1 MAYMKDH
8 QQPTP
13 VTELLNSPA
22 FEEAYLEL
30 TRYAYTRA
38 RNAAEA
44 DEVVSDTVL
53 SWMQD
58 LRAGKVID
66 NLTGYLRTVFE
77 RRLCDY
83 QRRRYRREAE
93 FFDDGTV
100 LNTIPDDS
108 DPDAWGQAVKEAE
121 AVRKAIG
128 RLAVIYRE
136 VVYRHYMKGQGV
148 EEIARALGVPV
159 GTVKSRLSDGRG
171 QMKETVVAHL
181 REGNDPSPIRAAGG
195 SMENRQHTVT
205 ADTRPYGEVSYAP
218 KRVSLGI
225 WGGDSRKGEPFCYVE
240 SLMAQNILVLA
251 YEKPISIRDLSAA
264 LGIPTPYVEHEVDIL
279 VKGEMMG
286 RTPGGLVYTRIYMQT
301 AEDRFGDVEAQEA
314 LAAEIAPVM
323 WRIME
328 EKLAPLW
335 SDETSATRTY
345 TPKQNATFCLLLAN
359 EVVSRVIFSPTLDM
373 RDPNVQPIPRPNG
386 GWWLATGTVYEYG
399 QTPNSHK
406 YSCSGPASVNY
417 VKPPERE
424 GEMPVQKSMMMDFQ
438 SFFGDTHWNY
448 GQMKHSF
455 SIVEISKFY
464 ASFMT
469 DTVKPS
475 DPRIYELVPEFEAMY
490 ILRRDGDGEIKLD
503 VPAMPLA
510 EWDRWEAALGE
521 LTPAVIEAVGEPIK
535 ALAARRV
542 NRVPAHV
549 DGRGAYLHDGA
560 LGCLIP
566 ATMKALVD
574 QGYIPDVVVGKT
586 PVILV
591 TYTHGEERKV
601 CP

>member
-1 MAYMKDH
+1 MKD
-8 QQPTP
+8 QRTP
-13 VTELLNSPA
+13 VTDLLHTPA
-22 FEEAYLEL
+22 FEAAYLEL

-121 AVRKAIG
+121 AVRRALG
-128 RLAVIYRE
+128 RLAAIYRE

-171 QMKETVVAHL
+171 QMKETVAAHL
-181 REGNDPSPIRAAGG
+181 REGNDPSPVRAAGG

-286 RTPGGLVYTRIYMQT
+286 RTSGGLVYTRIYMQT

-323 WRIME
+323 WRMME

-345 TPKQNATFCLLLAN
+345 TPKQNATFRLLLAN
-359 EVVSRVIFSPTLDM
+359 EVVSRVIFSPALDM
-373 RDPNVQPIPRPNG
+373 RDPTVQPVPRPNG

-406 YSCSGPASVNY
+406 YSCSGPARVNY

-475 DPRIYELVPEFEAMY
+475 DPRIYELVPEFEAMH
-490 ILRRDGDGEIKLD
+490 ILRRDEDGEIKLD

-535 ALAARRV
+535 ALAARRI

-566 ATMKALVD
+566 ATMKALLD
-574 QGYIPDVVVGKT
+574 GGYIPDVVMGST

-591 TYTHGEERKV
+591 TYTHGDERKV

>member
-1 MAYMKDH
+1 
-8 QQPTP
+8 
-13 VTELLNSPA
+13 
-22 FEEAYLEL
+22 
-30 TRYAYTRA
+30 
-38 RNAAEA
+38 
-44 DEVVSDTVL
+44 
-53 SWMQD
+53 
-58 LRAGKVID
+58 
-66 NLTGYLRTVFE
+66 
-77 RRLCDY
+77 
-83 QRRRYRREAE
+83 
-93 FFDDGTV
+93 
-100 LNTIPDDS
+100 
-108 DPDAWGQAVKEAE
+108 
-121 AVRKAIG
+121 
-128 RLAVIYRE
+128 
-136 VVYRHYMKGQGV
+136 
-148 EEIARALGVPV
+148 
-159 GTVKSRLSDGRG
+159 
-171 QMKETVVAHL
+171 
-181 REGNDPSPIRAAGG
+181 
-195 SMENRQHTVT
+195 MENRQHTVT

-301 AEDRFGDVEAQEA
+301 AEDRFGNVEAQEA

-345 TPKQNATFCLLLAN
+345 TPKQTATLRLLLAN

-406 YSCSGPASVNY
+406 YSCSGPARVNY

-475 DPRIYELVPEFEAMY
+475 DPRIYELVPEFEAMH
-490 ILRRDGDGEIKLD
+490 ILRRDEDGEIKLD

-521 LTPAVIEAVGEPIK
+521 LTPAVIEAIGEPIK

-560 LGCLIP
+560 LGCLIL
-566 ATMKALVD
+566 ATMKALSD
-574 QGYIPDVVVGKT
+574 GGYIPDVVMGST
-586 PVILV
+586 PVILA

>member
-1 MAYMKDH
+1 MTEH
-8 QQPTP
+8 QKLTAP
-13 VTELLNSPA
+13 VTDVLNTPA
-22 FEEAYLEL
+22 FEAAYLEL

-38 RNAAEA
+38 RDTAEA

-53 SWMQD
+53 SWMRD

-66 NLTGYLRTVFE
+66 NLPGYLRTVFE

-93 FFDDGTV
+93 FSDDGTV

-108 DPDAWGQAVKEAE
+108 DPDAWRQSVREAE
-121 AVRKAIG
+121 AVRRAIG
-128 RLAVIYRE
+128 RLAAIYRE

-148 EEIARALGVPV
+148 EEIAKALGVPV

-171 QMKETVVAHL
+171 QMKETVEKYL
-181 REGNDPSPIRAAGG
+181 REEDNSPSVRVAGG
-195 SMENRQHTVT
+195 AMEATKNTIT

-218 KRVSLGI
+218 RTVTLSI
-225 WGGDSRKGEPFCYVE
+225 WGGDSRKNEPWCYVK
-240 SLMAQNILVLA
+240 SLVAQNILVLA

-264 LGIPTPYVEHEVDIL
+264 LGIPAPYVEHEVDIL

-301 AEDRFGDVEAQEA
+301 SEARFGDVEAQEA

-328 EKLAPLW
+328 EGLAHLW
-335 SDETSATRTY
+335 EDETSATRTY
-345 TPKQNATFCLLLAN
+345 TPKQTATLRLMLAN
-359 EVVSRVIFSPTLDM
+359 ELLAKVIFSPALDM
-373 RDPNVQPIPRPNG
+373 RDPDVQPLPRPNG

-399 QTPNSHK
+399 EEPYTHK
-406 YSCSGPASVNY
+406 YSCSGPVQVNY
-417 VKPPERE
+417 VLPPERE
-424 GEMPVQKSMMMDFQ
+424 GGIPVRMAMMKDYQ
-438 SFFGDTHWNY
+438 SFFGDAHWSY
-448 GQMKHSF
+448 GKMKHY
-455 SIVEISKFY
+455 VDVHTVMRFY

-469 DTVKPS
+469 ESVKPS
-475 DPRIYELVPEFEAMY
+475 DHRVYELVPEFEAMH
-490 ILRRDGDGEIKLD
+490 ILRRDEDGEIKLD
-503 VPAMPLA
+503 IPAMTFA
-510 EWDRWEAALGE
+510 EWDRWEAALNA
-521 LTPAVIEAVGEPIK
+521 LTPSVMEAIGEPVK
-535 ALAARRV
+535 ALATSTV

-566 ATMKALVD
+566 ATMKALAEN
-574 QGYIPDVVVGKT
+574 GCISDVVMGST

-591 TYTHGEERKV
+591 IYNDGQERWV
-601 CP
+601 CT